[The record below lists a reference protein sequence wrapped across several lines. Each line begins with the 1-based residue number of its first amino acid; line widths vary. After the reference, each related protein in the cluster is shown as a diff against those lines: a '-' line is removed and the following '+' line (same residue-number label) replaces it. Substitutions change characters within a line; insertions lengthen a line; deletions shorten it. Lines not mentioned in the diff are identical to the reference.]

1 MVIGAGALHPGWSSI
16 PRGTSTAGQMAKPVK
31 VRRCRATVSR
41 TLASQVARPHRDP
54 STFARKVR
62 SIPIEPRPR
71 ISLPARG
78 AFFSRAL
85 PFGLCLLLLGAAFA
99 ASIAIGAV
107 SIPPAQL
114 WSILLNRP
122 DSSGGS
128 SALASIIWDLR
139 LPRTVFVMLL
149 GMALASSGAAFQGVF
164 RNPLADP
171 YLLGIGSG
179 ASLGVA
185 IAITIP
191 GFAATSPVIPV
202 FAFLGAL
209 GIVVLVYGW
218 SRPGR
223 DAASSTRL
231 ILSGVAAGAFAQSMA
246 AFLFYRTVEQTQ
258 RAISWLMGGLL
269 LGGWEPVRLS
279 LPYILIGIFILFA
292 MGRVLNLL
300 QFGEEQ
306 AEQTGLN
313 VSRARWIL
321 ILAASLTTAAGVAFG
336 GVIGF
341 IGLAVPH
348 LARLLWGGDYRRL
361 LPLATLLGASV
372 LLLADLLARTLI
384 APQQLPVGIV
394 TALLGAPFFFYLL
407 RRNDFTK

>member
-1 MVIGAGALHPGWSSI
+1 
-16 PRGTSTAGQMAKPVK
+16 
-31 VRRCRATVSR
+31 
-41 TLASQVARPHRDP
+41 
-54 STFARKVR
+54 VR
-62 SIPIEPRPR
+62 SIPIAANPPV
-71 ISLPARG
+71 SPLARG
-78 AFFSRAL
+78 ISFSRAI
-85 PFGLCLLLLGAAFA
+85 PFGLCIALLAAA
-99 ASIAIGAV
+99 LTASVAVGAV
-107 SIPPAQL
+107 PIPLDQL
-114 WSILLNRP
+114 AGILLRRP
-122 DSSGGS
+122 E
-128 SALASIIWDLR
+128 AANLPASLVSIVWDLR

-149 GMALASSGAAFQGVF
+149 GMSLAASGCAFQGIF

-191 GFAATSPVIPV
+191 ALAVGPPFVPV

-209 GIVVLVYGW
+209 ATVFLVYGW
-218 SRPGR
+218 ARPGR

-231 ILSGVAAGAFAQSMA
+231 ILAGVAAGAFAQSLA
-246 AFLFYRTVEQTQ
+246 AFLFYRTVEQTK
-258 RAISWLMGGLL
+258 RAISWLMGGLI
-269 LGGWEPVRLS
+269 LGGWEPVRIT
-279 LPYILIGIFILFA
+279 LPYIVIGVLALLF

-321 ILAASLTTAAGVAFG
+321 IVIASLTTAAGVAFG

-361 LPLATLLGASV
+361 LPLSTLLGASV
-372 LLLADLLARTLI
+372 LLLADLLARTIL
-384 APQQLPVGIV
+384 APQELPVGIV

-407 RRNDFTK
+407 RRKEGTI

>member
-1 MVIGAGALHPGWSSI
+1 M
-16 PRGTSTAGQMAKPVK
+16 
-31 VRRCRATVSR
+31 
-41 TLASQVARPHRDP
+41 
-54 STFARKVR
+54 R
-62 SIPIEPRPR
+62 SISIAADPR

-78 AFFSRAL
+78 YFFSRAL
-85 PFGLCLLLLGAAFA
+85 PFVICFALLAVAL
-99 ASIAIGAV
+99 SVSVAIGVV
-107 SIPPAQL
+107 SIPLDQL
-114 WSILLNRP
+114 AAILLRRP
-122 DSSGGS
+122 EAATLPPS
-128 SALASIIWDLR
+128 LFSIVWDLR

-149 GMALASSGAAFQGVF
+149 GMSLASSGCAFQGIF

-191 GFAATSPVIPV
+191 GIAPGPPLVPIFG
-202 FAFLGAL
+202 FLGAL
-209 GIVVLVYGW
+209 LTVTLVYGW
-218 SRPGR
+218 ARPGR
-223 DAASSTRL
+223 DSASSTRL
-231 ILSGVAAGAFAQSMA
+231 ILAGVAAGAFAQSLA

-258 RAISWLMGGLL
+258 RAISWLMGGLI
-269 LGGWEPVRLS
+269 LGGWDPVRIT
-279 LPYILIGIFILFA
+279 LPYILIGILVLLI

-313 VSRARWIL
+313 VARARWIL
-321 ILAASLTTAAGVAFG
+321 IITASLTTAAGVAFG

-361 LPLATLLGASV
+361 LPLSTLLGASV
-372 LLLADLLARTLI
+372 LLLADLLARTLL
-384 APQQLPVGIV
+384 APQELPVGIV
-394 TALLGAPFFFYLL
+394 TALFGAPFFFYLL
-407 RRNDFTK
+407 RQNGAAK

>member
-1 MVIGAGALHPGWSSI
+1 M
-16 PRGTSTAGQMAKPVK
+16 PRAASRAGQQAKPVK

-41 TLASQVARPHRDP
+41 TSASQVARPHRDP

-62 SIPIEPRPR
+62 SIPIAPRPR
-71 ISLPARG
+71 IFPSARG
-78 AFFSRAL
+78 DFFSRAL
-85 PFGLCLLLLGAAFA
+85 PYGLCLLLLAAA
-99 ASIAIGAV
+99 LIASVAIGAV
-107 SIPPAQL
+107 PIPPGQV
-114 WSILLNRP
+114 WSILWGTS
-122 DSSGGS
+122 DSAGLPPS
-128 SALASIIWDLR
+128 LASIVWDLR
-139 LPRTVFVMLL
+139 LPRTIFVMLL
-149 GMALASSGAAFQGVF
+149 GMALASSGAAFQGIF

-191 GFAATSPVIPV
+191 GFAPSSPVIPV
-202 FAFLGAL
+202 FAFAGAL
-209 GIVVLVYGW
+209 FLVIMVYGW
-218 SRPGR
+218 ARPGR
-223 DAASSTRL
+223 DSASSTRL
-231 ILSGVAAGAFAQSMA
+231 ILAGVAAGAFAQSLA

-258 RAISWLMGGLL
+258 RAIAWLMGGLL
-269 LGGWEPVRLS
+269 LGGWDPVRLS
-279 LPYILIGIFILFA
+279 LPYILIGILIMFA

-313 VSRARWIL
+313 VQRARWIL
-321 ILAASLTTAAGVAFG
+321 IITASMTTAAGVAFG

-372 LLLADLLARTLI
+372 LLLADLLARTLL

-407 RRNDFTK
+407 RRNGASR

>member
-1 MVIGAGALHPGWSSI
+1 
-16 PRGTSTAGQMAKPVK
+16 
-31 VRRCRATVSR
+31 
-41 TLASQVARPHRDP
+41 
-54 STFARKVR
+54 VR
-62 SIPIEPRPR
+62 SIPIAPRPR
-71 ISLPARG
+71 ISLYARG
-78 AFFSRAL
+78 GFFPRAL
-85 PFGLCLLLLGAAFA
+85 PFGLCLILLGAALA
-99 ASIAIGAV
+99 ASVAIGAV
-107 SIPPAQL
+107 AITPGQL
-114 WSILLNRP
+114 WSILRHAP
-122 DSSGGS
+122 E
-128 SALASIIWDLR
+128 SAGIPPSLTSIVWDLR
-139 LPRTVFVMLL
+139 LPRTIFIMLL
-149 GMALASSGAAFQGVF
+149 GMALASSGAAFQGIF

-191 GFAATSPVIPV
+191 GFAPTSPVIPV

-209 GIVVLVYGW
+209 WIVLMVYGW

-231 ILSGVAAGAFAQSMA
+231 ILAGVAAGAFAQSLA

-258 RAISWLMGGLL
+258 RAIAWLMGGLL

-279 LPYILIGIFILFA
+279 LPYILIGIVIMFA

-313 VSRARWIL
+313 VERARWIL
-321 ILAASLTTAAGVAFG
+321 IITASMTTAAGVAFG

-361 LPLATLLGASV
+361 LPLSTLLGATV
-372 LLLADLLARTLI
+372 LLLADLLARTLL

-407 RRNDFTK
+407 RRSGASR